1 VAGPHRVKS
10 KELFPGIFSR
20 NAAAYS
26 SRLNGLMQRGE
37 ARGRQRVIELVDA
50 RPGMH
55 ILDLACGPGN
65 LSRRLAALVSPGGEV
80 IGVDL
85 APGMVEVAR
94 AAGIPNARFEVMD
107 IERLTFDDRSF
118 DAAACGHGLQFAGDL
133 GQTMREAHRIL
144 RAGGRLAASVPLSDV
159 SKSVWRDLDAV
170 IDRWLPPAPRATDQ
184 QPTRETVGDPIA
196 FRQAALD
203 AGFRSAEVEVVEE
216 TVHWESAEQLV
227 SMFASWWDC
236 AARIEE
242 VDAERR
248 EAFVEEATTALKREH
263 PGPIET
269 TGRNHVL
276 VAEA

>member
-1 VAGPHRVKS
+1 MAGSIELKS

-50 RPGMH
+50 RPGMR

-65 LSRRLAALVSPGGEV
+65 LTRRLAALVSPGGDV

-107 IERLTFDDRSF
+107 IEELAYDDGSF
-118 DAAACGHGLQFAGDL
+118 DAAVCGHGLQFAGDL
-133 GQTMREAHRIL
+133 GQAMREARRVL
-144 RAGGRLAASVPLSDV
+144 RAGGRFTASVPVSDAG
-159 SKSVWRDLDAV
+159 KSVWRDLDAV
-170 IDRWLPPAPRATDQ
+170 VDRWLPPAPRAIDQ
-184 QPTRETVGDPIA
+184 QTTRSTVGDPIA
-196 FRQAALD
+196 FRQAALG
-203 AGFRSAEVEVVEE
+203 AGFRSARVDVVEE
-216 TVHWESAEQLV
+216 AVRWESAEQVV

-236 AARIEE
+236 AARIEG
-242 VDAERR
+242 VDAERGA
-248 EAFVEEATTALKREH
+248 AFTEEATAALKREH

-276 VAEA
+276 LAEA

>member
-1 VAGPHRVKS
+1 MAGWCGVKS

-20 NAAAYS
+20 NAVAYS

-50 RPGMH
+50 RPGMR

-65 LSRRLAALVSPGGEV
+65 LSRRLAALVSPGGELV
-80 IGVDL
+80 GVDL

-94 AAGIPNARFEVMD
+94 AAGIPSARFEVMD
-107 IERLTFDDRSF
+107 IEKLACDDGSF
-118 DAAACGHGLQFAGDL
+118 DAATCGHGLQFAGDL
-133 GQTMREAHRIL
+133 GQALREARRVL
-144 RAGGRLAASVPLSDV
+144 RAGGRLAASVPLSDDGNT
-159 SKSVWRDLDAV
+159 VWRDLDAV
-170 IDRWLPPAPRATDQ
+170 IDRWLPPAPRAIDQ
-184 QPTRETVGDPIA
+184 QPTRATVGDPIA
-196 FRQAALD
+196 LRQAALD
-203 AGFRSAEVEVVEE
+203 AGFRSAQVELVEE
-216 TVHWESAEQLV
+216 AVRWESAEQLV

-236 AARIEE
+236 AARIEG

-248 EAFVEEATTALKREH
+248 DGFLEEATVALKREH

-276 VAEA
+276 LAEA